1 MWTLK
6 TNTSF
11 AIIKL
16 VLDFIFA
23 YITAL
28 SGAVFSTS
36 YPTRFLFSFSGMFGL
51 AMHQGQPLLPHCF
64 LPLFTKHYKRLCRGD
79 REYSP
84 RGCSCSGSWSI
95 LDLQGGKGS
104 CSLIPAA
111 LPAWLFG
118 GCKSLLV
125 APARTLLGTSS
136 QTWATAGLWTPFIQD
151 KSILLL
157 YGTPWNSAGNPR
169 FPVLQTTNDNHGKSS
184 INTKKSQAGTKTLP
198 YPGSRCF
205 AKTGCK

>member
-16 VLDFIFA
+16 LLDFIFA

-64 LPLFTKHYKRLCRGD
+64 LPIFTKHNKRLCRGD
-79 REYSP
+79 RGYSP
-84 RGCSCSGSWSI
+84 RGCSCRESQLCSI
-95 LDLQGGKGS
+95 LDLQVGRWATI
-104 CSLIPAA
+104 LIPAA
-111 LPAWLFG
+111 LPAWLFAG
-118 GCKSLLV
+118 LQV
-125 APARTLLGTSS
+125 
-136 QTWATAGLWTPFIQD
+136 TAGCPSKNL
-151 KSILLL
+151 
-157 YGTPWNSAGNPR
+157 AGNIQP
-169 FPVLQTTNDNHGKSS
+169 PHKPEQQLGCEHPLYK
-184 INTKKSQAGTKTLP
+184 ISQFCCFSELP
-198 YPGSRCF
+198 E
-205 AKTGCK
+205 T